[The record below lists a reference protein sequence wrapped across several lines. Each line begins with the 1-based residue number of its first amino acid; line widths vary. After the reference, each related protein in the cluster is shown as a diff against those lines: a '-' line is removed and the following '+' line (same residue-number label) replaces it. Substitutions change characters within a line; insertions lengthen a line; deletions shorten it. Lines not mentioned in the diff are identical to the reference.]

1 MEAWQTSQCFW
12 LGGGILPGLDVSL
25 ELQPDP
31 ANTGSEEAP
40 PGVLDLRSEALHA
53 ARVEASAANRDNV
66 DAVGLDG
73 ASYEAAEIP
82 PADDEEQAGEP
93 AEEPVLEQATEEESD
108 GPVVDQDVSAD
119 ETAANDPA
127 DEQGTPEAREAAE
140 DSEEAVDP
148 VQEALE
154 VSEPETPRPV
164 GLIRFQI
171 RPQAKP
177 KMQAQW
183 PSVSQALKLPS
194 RKKKYLLKMEA
205 WQTSQCF
212 WLGGESIQS
221 WWFKNPKQPTTWNV
235 KKNNCENCDI
245 FSVSTGAGFGP
256 LVQDLVHHLN
266 NPSISFCR
274 FSTKQHPNTYWFRSV
289 G

>member
-1 MEAWQTSQCFW
+1 M
-12 LGGGILPGLDVSL
+12 SL

-194 RKKKYLLKMEA
+194 RKKKNLLKMEA
-205 WQTSQCF
+205 
-212 WLGGESIQS
+212 
-221 WWFKNPKQPTTWNV
+221 
-235 KKNNCENCDI
+235 
-245 FSVSTGAGFGP
+245 
-256 LVQDLVHHLN
+256 
-266 NPSISFCR
+266 
-274 FSTKQHPNTYWFRSV
+274 
-289 G
+289 